1 MEVKAE
7 MISQHIILTIL
18 VGNLPLLSYSL
29 NPLLYM
35 KVEKKGKGGTQGIF
49 FTFVLNLGQYLFI
62 GNIYKF
68 MFHPANI
75 FCIPCEETDGV
86 LNDKVYLFIY
96 FEIYLLAFDNKEC
109 FLIDSVLYVNIV
121 GNLSYFIIKIEK
133 DFSTDLKMW
142 PAERE
147 VGSVDFLKLLN

>member
-1 MEVKAE
+1 
-7 MISQHIILTIL
+7 
-18 VGNLPLLSYSL
+18 
-29 NPLLYM
+29 M
-35 KVEKKGKGGTQGIF
+35 KVEKEEKVEPRASFSLLCWI
-49 FTFVLNLGQYLFI
+49 L
-62 GNIYKF
+62 GNICLVEIYINLCF
-68 MFHPANI
+68 ILPDI